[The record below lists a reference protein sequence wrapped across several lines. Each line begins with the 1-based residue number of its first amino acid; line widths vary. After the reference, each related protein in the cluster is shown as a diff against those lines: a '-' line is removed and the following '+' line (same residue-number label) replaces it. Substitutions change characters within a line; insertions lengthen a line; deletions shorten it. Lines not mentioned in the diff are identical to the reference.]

1 MLRIVKLNLYN
12 YKLFKEM
19 HENWSNYDNQ
29 LDQFFS
35 DYLKVNLDLKP
46 AEIIQI
52 LQKQEKNR
60 FMEINPATLYFL
72 FDTTENAYI
81 GLARVSFVYED
92 KINKDFNIE
101 MKINPKFKDN
111 HYETNF
117 IDLLCKVFVERN
129 KTNPIFRI
137 DKNDNEILDALTLDK
152 KVLIKLSD
160 NYYFYQ

>member
-12 YKLFKEM
+12 FKLFKEM
-19 HENWSNYDNQ
+19 YENWSNYNNE

-35 DYLKVNLDLKP
+35 NYLKINLDLKP
-46 AEIIQI
+46 VEVIQI

-152 KVLIKLSD
+152 KVLIKSSD

>member
-19 HENWSNYDNQ
+19 RENWSNYNNQ
-29 LDQFFS
+29 LDHFFS

>member
-46 AEIIQI
+46 AEIMQI

-137 DKNDNEILDALTLDK
+137 DKNDNEILDALTLGK
-152 KVLIKLSD
+152 KVLIKSSD
-160 NYYFYQ
+160 SYYFYQ

>member
-19 HENWSNYDNQ
+19 HENWSNYNNQ

-60 FMEINPATLYFL
+60 FMEINPATVYFL

-152 KVLIKLSD
+152 KVLIKSSD

>member
-19 HENWSNYDNQ
+19 HENWSNYNNQ

-35 DYLKVNLDLKP
+35 DYLKVNLDSKP
-46 AEIIQI
+46 TEIIQI

-60 FMEINPATLYFL
+60 YMEINPASLYFL

-81 GLARVSFVYED
+81 GLARVSYVYEG

-101 MKINPKFKDN
+101 IKINPKFKN
-111 HYETNF
+111 NRYEANF
-117 IDLLCKVFVERN
+117 IDLLCKVFIERN
-129 KTNPIFRI
+129 KTKPIFRI
-137 DKNDNEILDALTLDK
+137 DKNDNEILDALISDK
-152 KVLIKLSD
+152 KVLIKSND

>member
-19 HENWSNYDNQ
+19 HENWSNYNNQ

-46 AEIIQI
+46 AEIMQI

-137 DKNDNEILDALTLDK
+137 DKNDNEILDALTLGK
-152 KVLIKLSD
+152 KVLIKSSD
-160 NYYFYQ
+160 SYYFYQ

>member
-19 HENWSNYDNQ
+19 RENWSNYNNQ
-29 LDQFFS
+29 LDHFFS

-152 KVLIKLSD
+152 KVLIKSSD

>member
-19 HENWSNYDNQ
+19 HENWSNYNNQ

-46 AEIIQI
+46 AEIMQI

-81 GLARVSFVYED
+81 GLARLSFVYED

-137 DKNDNEILDALTLDK
+137 DKNDNEILDALTLGK
-152 KVLIKLSD
+152 KVLIKSSD
-160 NYYFYQ
+160 SYYFYQ

>member
-1 MLRIVKLNLYN
+1 
-12 YKLFKEM
+12 
-19 HENWSNYDNQ
+19 
-29 LDQFFS
+29 
-35 DYLKVNLDLKP
+35 
-46 AEIIQI
+46 
-52 LQKQEKNR
+52 
-60 FMEINPATLYFL
+60 MEINPATLYFL
-72 FDTTENAYI
+72 FNTIENAYI

-137 DKNDNEILDALTLDK
+137 DKNDNEILDALTLGK
-152 KVLIKLSD
+152 KVLIKSSD
-160 NYYFYQ
+160 SYYFYQ

>member
-19 HENWSNYDNQ
+19 HENWSNYNNQ

-137 DKNDNEILDALTLDK
+137 DKNDNEILDALTLGK
-152 KVLIKLSD
+152 KVLIKSSD
-160 NYYFYQ
+160 SYYFYQ

>member
-35 DYLKVNLDLKP
+35 DHLKVNLDLKP

-137 DKNDNEILDALTLDK
+137 DKNDNEILDALTLGK
-152 KVLIKLSD
+152 KVLIKSSD
-160 NYYFYQ
+160 SYYFYQ

>member
-152 KVLIKLSD
+152 KVLIKSSD

>member
-19 HENWSNYDNQ
+19 HENWSNYNNQ

-46 AEIIQI
+46 AEIMQI

-72 FDTTENAYI
+72 FNTIENAYI
-81 GLARVSFVYED
+81 GLARVSFVCED

-137 DKNDNEILDALTLDK
+137 DKNDNEILDALTLGK
-152 KVLIKLSD
+152 KVLIKSSD
-160 NYYFYQ
+160 SYYFYQ

>member
-111 HYETNF
+111 HYENNF
-117 IDLLCKVFVERN
+117 IDLLCKVFVDRN

-137 DKNDNEILDALTLDK
+137 DKNDNEILDALTLGK
-152 KVLIKLSD
+152 KVLIKSSG

>member
-19 HENWSNYDNQ
+19 RENWSNYNNQ
-29 LDQFFS
+29 LDHFFS

-46 AEIIQI
+46 AEIMQI

-111 HYETNF
+111 HYENNF
-117 IDLLCKVFVERN
+117 IDLLCKVFVDRN

-152 KVLIKLSD
+152 KVLIKSSD